1 MKATEQKPSLN
12 GLLIAQFFGAFN
24 DNAWKMMVALL
35 AIRGATA
42 GIVGSNAVFESISQ
56 SQTTLAYVVFTLPLA
71 LFSIPAGMVADRI
84 SKSSLIIL
92 LKGVEIILMAAGT
105 ASLLMDG
112 GTFYSLIVLGLMG
125 IQAAFFSPAKY
136 GIIPEILPTEQLSW
150 GNARLEM
157 WTFLAIILGTGSGG
171 LLLDFSGKTP
181 AIAGCLLTMFSVAG
195 LFASMYVPKVS
206 AARSE
211 GGFVQS
217 ISEAWKAIR
226 TDRVLYL
233 GVLGSVYFW
242 FTASLLGQD
251 ILVYAKALTRDW
263 ANSDTFSGIPL
274 AFYGIGVGMG
284 SLWAGRISGHL
295 VEYGLIPLGA
305 IGIAFFSLLFSI
317 LGPGYFATLIIM
329 IFLGISSG
337 LVVVPLDAILQW
349 RSPADRR
356 GSIIALANV
365 FVFTGIM
372 FGSLGAGGMA
382 AMGMSTQTILML
394 SATFTVGGTVWAIWL
409 LPEFL
414 IRLIFVILAQT
425 FYRLTIV
432 GSENVPSE
440 GGALLVP
447 NHVSFID
454 SFLVMASTHR
464 PVRFIVDAIYYHNF
478 WLYPLMKTMNAIPVS
493 ATGGIRMI
501 IKALRTAGECLDQ
514 GDLVCIFAEGQITR
528 IGMLLPFHRGLERI
542 IKGRTAPVIP
552 VYMDRIWGSFYSHAG
567 GGFFAKLPERYPFP
581 ITIQFGKQLP
591 STTHAAEIQQNVQ
604 ELGATAWQ
612 QRKADSQPLHRDII
626 RSLRTR
632 PWRTAFSDATHW
644 VTRGGVLASA
654 IAMARRLRTEWAG
667 QEFVGLC
674 LPASINGALANLA
687 ATIMG
692 KVSVNINFT
701 SGREGMESAAQQTG
715 LKTLVTSREFMEK
728 AKIEFPSNLRL
739 IYLEDVVAQ
748 IGIRPRLFGLITAL
762 FAPIP
767 LLEWLCGADK
777 TPAPDDL
784 ATVIFSSGST
794 GTPKGVMLSHYNVI
808 SNVDA
813 VGQVLTVGHKDRL
826 LGVLPLFHSF
836 GYMSLWFALK
846 CGMAIVFH
854 ANPLEAAKIGEL
866 CEYQGVTFMI
876 ATPTFLQL
884 YMRRCAPGQFG
895 SIRIVFTGAE
905 KLSPQLAT
913 AFEEK
918 FGIRPIEGYGATECA
933 PAITVSTLDSREQ
946 GIYQIGSRRGFVGHP
961 IPGVAVRIVD
971 PDTFEPL
978 PPGKSGMLLVRGP
991 NVMRGYLGRDDLTAK
1006 ALRNGWYVTGDIAQI
1021 DEDGFVKI
1029 TDRLSRF
1036 SKIGGEMVPHGKV
1049 EEALHEAAGSSS
1061 QIFAVTGIPDEK
1073 KGESLAVLH
1082 TLDETRIPEIL
1093 EKLAAKGLPNL
1104 FIPKKDRFLKVP
1116 AIPVLG
1122 TGKVDLRAIRQKAI
1136 EAFNPAKPG

>member
-1 MKATEQKPSLN
+1 MQNTEQKPSLN

-42 GIVGSNAVFESISQ
+42 GISVPSTVFESISQ
-56 SQTTLAYVVFTLPLA
+56 AQTTLAYVVFTLPLA
-71 LFSIPAGMVADRI
+71 LFSLPAGMVADRV
-84 SKSSLIIL
+84 SKSTLIIL
-92 LKGVEIILMAAGT
+92 LKGFEIVLMAAGT
-105 ASLLMDG
+105 ASLLIDG

-125 IQAAFFSPAKY
+125 IQTAFFSPAKY
-136 GIIPEILPTEQLSW
+136 GIIPEILPTEKLSW

-157 WTFLAIILGTGSGG
+157 WTFLAIILGTASGG
-171 LLLDFSGKTP
+171 LLLDFSGNTP
-181 AIAGCLLTMFSVAG
+181 AIAGCLLTLFSVAG
-195 LFASMYVPKVS
+195 WFASMSVPKVA

-226 TDRVLYL
+226 ADRVLYL
-233 GVLGSVYFW
+233 GVLGSIYFW
-242 FTASLLGQD
+242 FTVSLLGQD
-251 ILVYAKALTRDW
+251 ILVYAKALTCDW

-274 AFYGIGVGMG
+274 AFYGIGVAMG
-284 SLWAGRISGHL
+284 SLWAGRISGNL
-295 VEYGLIPLGA
+295 VEYGLIPSGA

-317 LGPGYFATLIIM
+317 LGPGYIATLIVM

-349 RSPADRR
+349 RSPAGRR
-356 GSIIALANV
+356 GGIIALTNV

-372 FGSLGAGGMA
+372 LGSLGAGGMA
-382 AMGMSTQTILML
+382 AMGMSTRTILML
-394 SATFTVGGTVWAIWL
+394 SATFTAGGTAWAIWL

-432 GSENVPSE
+432 GSENVPGE

-454 SFLVMASTHR
+454 GFLVMASTHR
-464 PVRFIVDAIYYHNF
+464 PVRFIVEAIYYHNF
-478 WLYPLMKTMNAIPVS
+478 WLNPLMKIMNAIPIS
-493 ATGGIRMI
+493 STGGIRMI
-501 IKALRTAGECLDQ
+501 IKALRTAGECLDN

-542 IKGRTAPVIP
+542 IKGRTATVIP
-552 VYMDRIWGSFYSHAG
+552 VYMDRIWGSFYSSAG
-567 GGFFAKLPERYPFP
+567 GGFFSKLPERYPSP
-581 ITIQFGKQLP
+581 ITIQFGRPLP
-591 STTHAAEIQQNVQ
+591 STTRAAEIQQQVQ

-612 QRKADSQPLHRDII
+612 QRKPDSQPLHHDII

-632 PWRTAFSDATHW
+632 PWRTAFSDASHW
-644 VTRGGVLASA
+644 VTRLGVLAYTV
-654 IAMARRLRTEWAG
+654 AMARRLRNEWAG

-674 LPASINGALANLA
+674 LPSSISGAIANLA

-701 SGREGMESAAQQTG
+701 SGREGIESAVGQAR

-728 AKIEFPSNLRL
+728 ARIEFPSNLRL
-739 IYLEDVVAQ
+739 IYVEDVVAQ
-748 IGIRPRLFGLITAL
+748 IGVGQRLFGLITAI
-762 FAPIP
+762 FAPVP
-767 LLEWLCGADK
+767 LLEWLCGANR
-777 TPAPDDL
+777 TAAPDDL

-813 VGQVLTVGHKDRL
+813 VSQVLTIGHKDRL
-826 LGVLPLFHSF
+826 LGILPLFHSF

-846 CGMAIVFH
+846 GGMAIVFH

-876 ATPTFLQL
+876 ATPTFLQI

-918 FGIRPIEGYGATECA
+918 FGIRPIEGYGATECS
-933 PAITVSTLDSREQ
+933 PAITVSTLDSRAQ

-978 PPGKSGMLLVRGP
+978 PRQSPGLLLVRGP
-991 NVMRGYLGRDDLTAK
+991 NVMRGYLGQDELTARV
-1006 ALRNGWYVTGDIAQI
+1006 LRDGWYVTGDIALI
-1021 DEDGFVKI
+1021 DEDGFVKV

-1049 EEALHEAAGSSS
+1049 EEALNEAAGSSL
-1061 QIFAVTGIPDEK
+1061 QVFAVTGIPDEK
-1073 KGESLAVLH
+1073 KGESLAVLY
-1082 TLDETRIPEIL
+1082 TVEESRIPEIL
-1093 EKLAAKGLPNL
+1093 EKLATKGLPNL
-1104 FIPKKDRFLKVP
+1104 FIPKKERFLKVTE
-1116 AIPVLG
+1116 IPVLG

-1136 EAFNPAKPG
+1136 EAFPTAKGG